1 MASIR
6 LFATKVTFAVL
17 DDYDFYQYTSLAI
30 GACAIGLS
38 RLEHGIKPIWPEELT
53 ELTWIP
59 WESVEKCF
67 KELMEKM
74 NLSKK
79 FDKEN
84 IEVCV
89 SPQRLHIKKKAI
101 RFRSMKTV
109 SDLFSWASANSAL

>member
-1 MASIR
+1 MNTANLAEQMKSIR
-6 LFATKVTFAVL
+6 LFAKKVTFAVL
-17 DDYDFYQYTSLAI
+17 DNYSFYQYTSLAI

-67 KELMEKM
+67 KELMVKM
-74 NLSKK
+74 NISNK

-84 IEVCV
+84 IEVCA
-89 SPQRLHIKKKAI
+89 SPKVVQIK
-101 RFRSMKTV
+101 R
-109 SDLFSWASANSAL
+109 